1 MSDQGSVG
9 GDVYMIPAGGGNAE
23 NLTPGSKSSATSL
36 VWTKASGL
44 LVAEITGGDAQFARL
59 DTSAKTMTSL
69 WRGPETVMTGD
80 DVINLTLAN
89 DGRSSAVIRSSFESP
104 PEIWAGAIGQ
114 WRPVTHRNGAAQP
127 AWGKATS
134 LHWKSDGYDVQGW
147 LIYPADFDPAK
158 RYPMIVSV
166 HGGPGDAVTSRWPGQ
181 GSVAMSLAG
190 AGYFVLE
197 PNPRGSFGQGEAFT
211 RANVRDFGYGDLRDI
226 LAGVDEA
233 LRIAPIDAGRLGIA
247 GWSYGGF
254 MTMWTVT
261 QTQRFK
267 AAVAGAGIANWQS
280 YYGQN
285 KIDQWMVPFFG
296 ATVYDDPAVYAKSS
310 PIQYIKSAKTPT
322 LVLVGDSDA
331 ECPAPQ
337 SYEFWHALK
346 SLGTETALVVYDHEG
361 HRFKSPTHQQ
371 DRIRRTV
378 NWFDAHLR

>member
-1 MSDQGSVG
+1 
-9 GDVYMIPAGGGNAE
+9 
-23 NLTPGSKSSATSL
+23 
-36 VWTKASGL
+36 
-44 LVAEITGGDAQFARL
+44 
-59 DTSAKTMTSL
+59 
-69 WRGPETVMTGD
+69 
-80 DVINLTLAN
+80 
-89 DGRSSAVIRSSFESP
+89 
-104 PEIWAGAIGQ
+104 
-114 WRPVTHRNGAAQP
+114 
-127 AWGKATS
+127 
-134 LHWKSDGYDVQGW
+134 
-147 LIYPADFDPAK
+147 
-158 RYPMIVSV
+158 
-166 HGGPGDAVTSRWPGQ
+166 
-181 GSVAMSLAG
+181 
-190 AGYFVLE
+190 
-197 PNPRGSFGQGEAFT
+197 
-211 RANVRDFGYGDLRDI
+211 
-226 LAGVDEA
+226 
-233 LRIAPIDAGRLGIA
+233 
-247 GWSYGGF
+247 